1 MAHLHRCPFTPTRVA
16 GDTRGAGPRGR
27 GDSPSVVLMIWRG
40 CGARASRATR
50 AADAVRPRRWDRRGQ
65 VGEVLQPGRGM
76 LLNVADKD
84 VRHAAAAEAR
94 FALEAPKELPGL
106 GAAAK
111 AAKGAPASAPAGM
124 MPVLGVRPG
133 KVTHPTGD
141 PKFSVMQAFPAG
153 FSAEEADPFL
163 MCDEFGPMASPG
175 PETDPD
181 EFPVDWHPHR
191 CASLPPAVRRAP
203 LAADALTRSAA
214 VGRGWCRGMDLLTYM
229 LEGVCRHADSMG
241 NRESFPAPAMQWT
254 SAGSGIE
261 HAEGGGTPAG
271 QNNHGFQIW
280 INVPSGL
287 ARRPRCA
294 RTRRVSTPLSRARI
308 DSRTHATALKMNDP
322 AYGTHPEQ
330 EIPLYA
336 HPGGVQVRVLAGPFQ
351 HGTFAAR
358 GPFRTVVDVQM
369 LDVVL
374 QPGALFEHDLPLAYD
389 NCLVYAYGKKGIMS
403 KVGGTL
409 IKPGSIARMD
419 VSARPGAAR
428 NLVLEAGQEG
438 LRVMVFAG
446 KMLKQPIA
454 WHGPFVMTT
463 KEEIQRTITEYQRGT
478 FLRKRAPWD
487 YKRIA
492 AAPGTFGSGKQ

>member
-1 MAHLHRCPFTPTRVA
+1 MAHLH
-16 GDTRGAGPRGR
+16 
-27 GDSPSVVLMIWRG
+27 
-40 CGARASRATR
+40 
-50 AADAVRPRRWDRRGQ
+50 RRGQ

-191 CASLPPAVRRAP
+191 
-203 LAADALTRSAA
+203 
-214 VGRGWCRGMDLLTYM
+214 GMDLLTYM

-280 INVPSGL
+280 INVPS
-287 ARRPRCA
+287 
-294 RTRRVSTPLSRARI
+294 
-308 DSRTHATALKMNDP
+308 ALKMNDP